1 MVDASG
7 RGGTLGSGVGIW
19 SVAADWLLAILVLGL
34 VVAVAR
40 CGGWLAVRMRQPR
53 IAGELVGVMA
63 IGPTVLGGQ
72 IEGVVAGAASS
83 GAVGALFAPVA
94 MELLTWVGGLGLIL
108 YMLLVGMTIDARPI
122 ARRWPLIGLIVVALV
137 LVSVAVAV
145 AVGLWLAADDGWRT
159 PDATVLAFVL
169 ALSAAISAHGVPI
182 AARILEELGLL
193 RTELG
198 MAVIAGGACITTVAL
213 VMSGVAIKGGG
224 AGTAAKLIPIPIVGA
239 LLMAVLAAVLQSA
252 RVKLHPQARVA
263 GLLVLAVGS
272 GLLGKALIGTAL
284 VGPLIVGVLVSSG
297 GASASSIDARLGR
310 IVRGALLPVFLGVAA
325 LHTNLR
331 EFGADDVLPVAVLI
345 AAVVA
350 AKAVA
355 GYVAARA
362 GGFDGVSSVAA
373 GALLQCGGIMT
384 IAISLEQLHAGVI
397 TTRTHAALTLI
408 GLVSTVIVGP
418 LLARAR
424 LPGDTR
430 AAAASAA

>member
-1 MVDASG
+1 MSG
-7 RGGTLGSGVGIW
+7 
-19 SVAADWLLAILVLGL
+19 AADWLFAILVLVL
-34 VVAVAR
+34 VVVVAR
-40 CGGWLAVRMRQPR
+40 TGGWLAVRMRQPR

-72 IEGVVAGAASS
+72 IEGVVAGAESS
-83 GAVGALFAPVA
+83 GAVGALFAPVT

-122 ARRWPLIGLIVVALV
+122 ARRWPLIGLIVVALL
-137 LVSVAVAV
+137 LVSVAVAM
-145 AVGLWLAADDGWRT
+145 ATGLWLAADDGWRAT
-159 PDATVLAFVL
+159 DASVLAFVL
-169 ALSAAISAHGVPI
+169 GLSAAISAHGVPI
-182 AARILEELGLL
+182 VARILEELALL

-224 AGTAAKLIPIPIVGA
+224 AGTAAKLIPIPIAGA
-239 LLMAVLAAVLQSA
+239 LLIAALAALLQSA
-252 RVKLHPQARVA
+252 RVRLHRQMRIA
-263 GLLVLAVGS
+263 GLLALAVGS
-272 GLLGKALIGTAL
+272 GVLGKALIGTAL
-284 VGPLIVGVLVSSG
+284 VGPLVVGVLVTSG
-297 GASASSIDARLGR
+297 GAPASSIDARLGR

-331 EFGADDVLPVAVLI
+331 EFGADDLLPVAVLI
-345 AAVVA
+345 AVVVT

-362 GGFDGVSSVAA
+362 AGFDGVSSVAA
-373 GALLQCGGIMT
+373 GVLLQCGGIMT

-418 LLARAR
+418 LLTRAR
-424 LPGDTR
+424 LPRGTR
-430 AAAASAA
+430 AAAASVA